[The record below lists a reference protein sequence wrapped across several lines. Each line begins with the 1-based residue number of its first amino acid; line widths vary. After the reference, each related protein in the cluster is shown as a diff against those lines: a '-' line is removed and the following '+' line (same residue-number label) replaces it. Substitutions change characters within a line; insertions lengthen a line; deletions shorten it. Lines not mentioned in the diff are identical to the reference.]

1 MPEDRG
7 KTYKVLVV
15 DDSVQTLE
23 VIQRNLNAS
32 GYDAYTCSNV
42 RDAVRFL
49 SESTIDIV
57 ITDFKMPRQSGL
69 ELIRYIRDNFDG
81 IEIIMIT
88 GYPDIE
94 DAVQAIKDGADD
106 YLVKPFTDEEL
117 LMAVRKMAEK
127 LCNRRSV
134 ASRSKPAKTYGIIG
148 ESARMKHVFHR
159 IEKASGTDATV
170 LISGDSGTGK
180 EIVARAIHY
189 NSARRRAPFVPVNC
203 TAIPDSLLESEL
215 FGHVEGAFT
224 GARGN
229 RDGFFQIA
237 GGGTIFLDEIGD
249 ASLNMQ
255 GKLLRVLQN
264 KEIRPVGSPRIQHV
278 NTRIVAATHK
288 DLAGLMDKGLFR
300 EDLFY
305 RLNVIDI
312 KVPAL
317 NERPEDILSLINY
330 FALKFSKEMNRRP
343 PEFSDNAIKALK
355 LYAWPGNV
363 RELEN
368 LIQRLVVMVDRD
380 RINTTDL
387 PEAMRFNIH
396 TQTAENQKLED
407 VVSDHILKI
416 LESTMGNKTKAARI
430 LGIDRKTLNSK
441 LKKIQHENT
450 PDASPGHPA
459 RSVAGG

>member
-1 MPEDRG
+1 MPDSGPE
-7 KTYKVLVV
+7 KIYKVLVV

-23 VIQRNLNAS
+23 VIQRNLHAN
-32 GYDAYTCSNV
+32 GYDAYTCDSV
-42 RDAVRFL
+42 SDAVRFL

-69 ELIRYIRDNFDG
+69 ELIRHIRDNFHD

-106 YLVKPFTDEEL
+106 YLVKPFTDDEL
-117 LMAVRKMAEK
+117 LLAVRKMVEK
-127 LCNRRSV
+127 LNNRRSV
-134 ASRSKPAKTYGIIG
+134 ESIAKPSKIYGIIG
-148 ESARMKHVFHR
+148 ESEKMKQVFQR
-159 IEKASGTDATV
+159 IEKAAGTEATV
-170 LISGDSGTGK
+170 LISGESGTGK

-189 NSARRRAPFVPVNC
+189 NSDRRREPFVPVNC
-203 TAIPDSLLESEL
+203 TAIPDTLLESEL
-215 FGHVEGAFT
+215 FGHVKGAFT
-224 GARGN
+224 GARDK

-237 GGGTIFLDEIGD
+237 DGGTIFLDEIGD

-264 KEIRPVGSPRIQHV
+264 KEIRPVGSSQIQHV

-288 DLAGLMDKGLFR
+288 DLLGLVEKGLFR

-312 KVPAL
+312 VVPAL
-317 NERPEDILSLINY
+317 NERSDDILSLINY
-330 FALKFSKEMNRRP
+330 FAVKFSKEMNCRLP
-343 PEFSDNAIKALK
+343 IFSDNVIEILK
-355 LYAWPGNV
+355 LYPWPGNV

-368 LIQRLVVMVDRD
+368 LIQRLVVIVDGD
-380 RINTTDL
+380 TVKTTDL
-387 PEAMRFNIH
+387 PESMRFNIP
-396 TQTAENQKLED
+396 TGRSGKQKLED
-407 VVSDHILKI
+407 VVADHVVDILTTTK
-416 LESTMGNKTKAARI
+416 GNKTKAAKI

-441 LKKIQHENT
+441 LKKIE
-450 PDASPGHPA
+450 A
-459 RSVAGG
+459 RHQEP